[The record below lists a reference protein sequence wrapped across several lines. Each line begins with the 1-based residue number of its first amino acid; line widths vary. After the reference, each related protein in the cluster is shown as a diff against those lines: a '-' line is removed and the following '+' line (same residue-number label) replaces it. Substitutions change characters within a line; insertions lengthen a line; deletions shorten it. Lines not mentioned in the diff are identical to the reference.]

1 MHKSLS
7 IGVLSCK
14 AQKWTPKIE
23 NKFILMVS
31 ELPQRLEKQDIK
43 EKGRGVKGGWRGG
56 EGRGEKAE
64 GKGEQKRSSQTHTK
78 IMLLS

>member
-1 MHKSLS
+1 
-7 IGVLSCK
+7 
-14 AQKWTPKIE
+14 
-23 NKFILMVS
+23 MVS